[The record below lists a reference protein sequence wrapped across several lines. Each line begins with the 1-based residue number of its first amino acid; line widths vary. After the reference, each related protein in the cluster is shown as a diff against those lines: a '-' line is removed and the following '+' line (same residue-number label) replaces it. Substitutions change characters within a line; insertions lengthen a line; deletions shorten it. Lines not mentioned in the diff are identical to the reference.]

1 MSTALQAYC
10 AQNKPVG
17 RPEPKLSNREFIAL
31 NLAFLQKMEADGFSD
46 QQMAEAVS
54 AATGRA
60 ISEATFRR
68 YFDRAQTTPTLKPR
82 RTRPSQAAATRAA
95 PDSTKNPGGS
105 DGSEAL
111 VIEHDPHERPGARAP
126 SLFQD
131 EGV

>member
-17 RPEPKLSNREFIAL
+17 RPEPKLSNKEFIAL

-68 YFDRAQTTPTLKPR
+68 YFDRAQTTPTLRPR
-82 RTRPSQAAATRAA
+82 RTRLGQAATTRAVA
-95 PDSTKNPGGS
+95 DRTEKPGGS
-105 DGSEAL
+105 NGTEGP
-111 VIEHDPHERPGARAP
+111 VIEHNPLEHTGTRVPD
-126 SLFQD
+126 LFRH